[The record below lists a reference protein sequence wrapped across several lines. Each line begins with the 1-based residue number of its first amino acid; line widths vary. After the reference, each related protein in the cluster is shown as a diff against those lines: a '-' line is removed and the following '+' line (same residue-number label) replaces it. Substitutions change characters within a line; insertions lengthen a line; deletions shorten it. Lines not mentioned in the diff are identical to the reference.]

1 MNQIDTAR
9 HCLRLIRDISDRST
23 TSSDL
28 ANGDYASQELR
39 QVGVESAG
47 AKDRLFEPV
56 PEDEIVNLEPLLTEL
71 QFVDDSLQDMCEKV
85 SSD

>member
-1 MNQIDTAR
+1 
-9 HCLRLIRDISDRST
+9 L
-23 TSSDL
+23 
-28 ANGDYASQELR
+28 QELR

-56 PEDEIVNLEPLLTEL
+56 RGDEIVNLEPRLTEL
-71 QFVDDSLQDMCEKV
+71 QFADDSVQDMCEKV

>member
-1 MNQIDTAR
+1 MNQIETAR
-9 HCLRLIRDISDRST
+9 HCLRLIRDIADRST

-28 ANGDYASQELR
+28 ANGGYTLQELR
-39 QVGVESAG
+39 QVGVESVG
-47 AKDRLFEPV
+47 AKDRLFGPV
-56 PEDEIVNLEPLLTEL
+56 LGDEILKTGPLLTEL

>member
-1 MNQIDTAR
+1 MNQIETAR
-9 HCLRLIRDISDRST
+9 HCLRLIGDIADRST

-28 ANGDYASQELR
+28 ANGGYALQELR

-56 PEDEIVNLEPLLTEL
+56 PANEIVDLEPLLTEL
-71 QFVDDSLQDMCEKV
+71 QFVDGSLQDMCEKD
-85 SSD
+85 SGN